1 MDLWHVIPFIWTKET
16 QAMSQEEV
24 LLVPGLIF
32 KQMLV
37 SLSPEAYH
45 LRREET
51 DWFDKP
57 RDGRSETGPEKRQVK
72 KGKGA
77 HQQFRLRTFPCVY
90 SPSTNMIISY
100 WCFQGKGPYYPF
112 PHLRVKLQRDPK
124 DRSVSGKVQYSWV
137 RFVPLTLLQ
146 ALRRERRG
154 FKDAC
159 ITG

>member
-1 MDLWHVIPFIWTKET
+1 MGLWHVIPFKWTEET
-16 QAMSQEEV
+16 QPMSQEEV

-37 SLSPEAYH
+37 SLFPKRTTLDEK
-45 LRREET
+45 RRT
-51 DWFDKP
+51 GSTNP
-57 RDGRSETGPEKRQVK
+57 GTDGRRRDQRRDRWRR
-72 KGKGA
+72 GKGN
-77 HQQFRLRTFPCVY
+77 HQQFRLYSFLCIY
-90 SPSTNMIISY
+90 SPSTNTVISSQ
-100 WCFQGKGPYYPF
+100 CFQGKGPYYPF

-124 DRSVSGKVQYSWV
+124 DRSVSGKVQYTLA

-159 ITG
+159 ITS